1 MFNTVYF
8 FVALSGFFA
17 IVTIVLNWQRQ
28 MSAKLIFKTI
38 ASICFVLCGV
48 FSLSGRIFGT
58 WQILIVAGLVFGL
71 IGDIF
76 LSVTVADA
84 KDKRLFDTFG
94 MIAFIA
100 GHACYIF
107 AFSLLTHS
115 FNFYLLF
122 AAAALPVTV
131 IVMFVLKLF
140 SGDILDKVSSTVY
153 AAILGVML
161 AFALNV
167 ALSYNSKS
175 FAILIAVGASL
186 FVLSDVM
193 KAFSLYSIKKTK
205 VYDLFLSCYYAGQI
219 LIALSIGFMPF

>member
-8 FVALSGFFA
+8 FVALSGLFA
-17 IVTIVLNWQRQ
+17 IVTIVLNWQKQ

-76 LSVTVADA
+76 LSVTVDA
-84 KDKRLFDTFG
+84 KDKRLFDIFG
-94 MIAFIA
+94 MIAFLA

-131 IVMFVLKLF
+131 ILMFVFKQF
-140 SGDILDKVSSTVY
+140 SGDFLDKVSSAIY
-153 AAILGVML
+153 AAVLGVML

-193 KAFSLYSIKKTK
+193 KAFSLYSIKKSK
-205 VYDLFLSCYYAGQI
+205 IYDLFLSCYYAGQI